1 MRPTLSLLIAS
12 AVLALGACAQDV
24 GDVDRTQP
32 NRLKKSL
39 FEGEWFV
46 QKTTFDVPY
55 TAGFTFTGETSELER
70 VRWEIQQDYLIAYR
84 TYDLVENTQRSP
96 AVQLPDAQTKG
107 APIAAYAI
115 TAHLDVVRE
124 YNSQTGEETNVISEN
139 EVDRPWYDREY
150 VRVDWSKNLVLSFAF
165 IDDQVSQSP
174 IGYFVQDRTDADR
187 LLAGV
192 RTEDGSWVDVQDDA
206 ALAALDSA
214 EYLDVVD
221 TLFANPEVFR
231 ETDEYG
237 DTYEYPAC
245 WYYSATDCQPARI
258 KIRSSF
264 MKVRDTDAYEALA
277 YPDNA
282 IARDA
287 AGVARRDS
295 DGNLIRIP
303 YFDRFGYFRVER
315 DYYDRERER
324 TEEGRTYLISR
335 WGIWQDAP
343 ACKDGDSYAR
353 CTVRPIVY
361 YLSPQFPAALE
372 GEAVKVIAQWNEEL
386 KTVVR
391 ALKYGDDRPLSQ
403 VEDVMIL
410 RGNDYIAGQARG
422 QRIGD
427 LRYPFLYYVP
437 EPQAASPLGYGPS
450 AVDPLSGRIVS
461 ASAYVYGAP
470 LESWSTWAADVV
482 ELLNGVIPTDR
493 FIEGEDVREYVTRL
507 RGDYASAASNSRR
520 LEDAR
525 AFGRSDKVKAGR
537 AKQKALGKRRFAL
550 DRSKV
555 RDRLSRIEGTP
566 VEARLLS
573 DEVVRALEPQL
584 RGKGDQLASS
594 LTPAMK
600 RRMSPARWGTTSALK
615 ARERQRT
622 LRLRQRSLEL
632 AAFADDAVIGLAEAL
647 RGLPRDQVRNTILA
661 RLFSSTAEHEVGH
674 TLGLRHNF
682 GGSYDALNYHPD
694 YWALRGSSPQPFA
707 AMTEAQASGRMQ
719 EFQYASIM
727 DYGARFNSDIHGL
740 GAYDKAAIHFGYGQ
754 LVHVFEDGAA
764 PAEPLAA
771 VAGLPY
777 ALHELRHY
785 TSLPRLFGGDATRLQ
800 RRRLVPYRE
809 LVEQAVA
816 GQPGL
821 VEVPFR
827 FCSDEYEGTQPWCA
841 AWDEGADAYEIAEN
855 ASTAYENYYIFNS
868 FSRSQRDVDA
878 WTHLNRVHD
887 RYFLHLQNQY
897 QHWVYRGFDLDGF
910 WEELRGD
917 AAAYGIED
925 VAFDEAV
932 DGGLAGANA
941 AKVALTTLS
950 RVVQAPEPGAY
961 YQDPDD
967 GNYYNYSYD
976 TEIPLCRGVSRPEC
990 SDLNV
995 DLGTGKYAFSLYDG
1009 ESGYYFYDRLKVIGS
1024 FYDKLA
1030 AIQTITSPETNFL
1043 GVDTTAN
1050 FTQYAISMFLYF
1062 PEEVTRIIGGSAV
1075 DGYGAFA
1082 GVVEGQRFVFRD
1094 PFADPALYAGKAAV
1108 DPATSFTIELY
1119 SMWLGMAF
1127 LNANFDNS
1135 FNDGMR
1141 IWIDGS
1147 GEGQIP
1153 TVTDPARVARFTH
1166 ARTGRTYVAVRAA
1179 EAGRYSPGFDLV
1191 SRAQAYASG
1200 AVSTDP
1206 QIIEYYVELT
1216 VSLIDAVRGLNK
1228 LYGDLV
1234 F

>member
-1 MRPTLSLLIAS
+1 MRRILALALTLSSLS
-12 AVLALGACAQDV
+12 CAQDV

-39 FEGEWFV
+39 FAGEWYH

-55 TAGFTFTGETSELER
+55 TAGFTFTGETSLLER
-70 VRWEIQQDYLIAYR
+70 VRWEVQENVLIAYR
-84 TYDLVENTQRSP
+84 TYDLVENTQKSP
-96 AVQLPDAQTKG
+96 QVQLPDVDTKG

-115 TAHLDVVRE
+115 IAHLDVQRE
-124 YNSQTGEETNVISEN
+124 YNAQTGEETNVIVEN
-139 EVDRPWYDREY
+139 ESDRPWHEREY
-150 VRVDWSKNLVLSFAF
+150 IRVDWSKNLVLSFNF

-174 IGYFVQDRTDADR
+174 IGFYVQDRTDADR
-187 LLAGV
+187 LLVGV
-192 RTEDGSWVDVQDDA
+192 KNADGSWTDVQDDA
-206 ALAALDSA
+206 QLAELA
-214 EYLDVVD
+214 EAQYFDVVD
-221 TLFANPEVFR
+221 TLFANPEVFV
-231 ETDEYG
+231 EADEYG
-237 DTYEYPAC
+237 DLYEYPAC
-245 WYYSATDCQPARI
+245 WYYMSYDCQPARI

-264 MKVRDTDAYEALA
+264 MKVPETEAYEAMA

-287 AGVARRDS
+287 NGQALRDA
-295 DGNLIRIP
+295 DGNTIRIP
-303 YFDRFGYFRVER
+303 YFDKFGYFRVER
-315 DYYDRERER
+315 DYYDRDRER
-324 TEEGRTYLISR
+324 TESGRTYLISR
-335 WGIWQDAP
+335 WGIWEDAP
-343 ACKDGDSYAR
+343 ACKVGDSYAN

-361 YLSPQFPAALE
+361 YTSPNFPPALE
-372 GEAVKVIAQWNEEL
+372 GEALRTIGQWNDSL
-386 KTVVR
+386 KEVVR
-391 ALKYGDDRPLSQ
+391 ALKYGDQRPLSE
-403 VEDVMIL
+403 VEDVMVL
-410 RGNDYIAGQARG
+410 RGNDYIPGQQRG

-437 EPQAASPLGYGPS
+437 EPQGAAPLGYGPS
-450 AVDPLSGRIVS
+450 AMDPLTGRIVS
-461 ASAYVYGAP
+461 ATAYVYGAP

-507 RGDYASAASNSRR
+507 RGDYASAASNQTR
-520 LEDAR
+520 LDDAR
-525 AFGRSDKVKAGR
+525 AFGRSPKIKAGR
-537 AKQKALGKRRFAL
+537 AKQKALGKRRFQL
-550 DRSKV
+550 DRGKI
-555 RDRLSRIEGTP
+555 RDRL
-566 VEARLLS
+566 ARLEDTPFESRLIN
-573 DEVVRALEPQL
+573 DELIRGLDPST
-584 RGKGDQLASS
+584 RGKGDQLLSTLAPS
-594 LTPAMK
+594 A
-600 RRMSPARWGTTSALK
+600 RRKMSPARWGTTAALK

-622 LRLRQRSLEL
+622 LRLRKNNLEL
-632 AAFADDAVIGLAEAL
+632 AGFADDGVIGLAETL
-647 RGLPRDQVRNTILA
+647 RGLPRDQVKKTIFE

-694 YWALRGSSPQPFA
+694 YWALRGDSPQPFA
-707 AMTEAQASGRMQ
+707 AQTETQALGRMR

-727 DYGARFNSDIHGL
+727 DYSARFNSDIHGL
-740 GAYDKAAIHFGYGQ
+740 GAYDEAAIHFGYGQ

-764 PAEPLAA
+764 PAEPLAE
-771 VAGLPY
+771 VVGLPY

-785 TSLPRLFGGDATRLQ
+785 TSLPRLFGGSAQNMQ
-800 RRRLVPYRE
+800 RRRLVPYKQ
-809 LVEQAVA
+809 LIDQTLA
-816 GQPGL
+816 GQSGL

-841 AWDEGADAYEIAEN
+841 AWDEGGDAFEIAEH

-868 FSRSQRDVDA
+868 FARDQREVDP
-878 WTHLNRVHD
+878 WNHLYRVHD

-910 WEELRGD
+910 WEELRAD
-917 AAAYGIED
+917 AATYGIED

-950 RVVQAPEPGAY
+950 RVIQAPEPGAY
-961 YQDPDD
+961 YEDPDD
-967 GNYYNYSYD
+967 GNFYNYSYD
-976 TEIPLCRGVSRPEC
+976 TTIPLCRAVSLPDC

-1009 ESGYYFYDRLKVIGS
+1009 ASGYYFFDRVHVIGS

-1062 PEEVTRIIGGSAV
+1062 PEEVTRIVGGSAT
-1075 DGYGAFA
+1075 DAYETFA
-1082 GVVEGQRFVFRD
+1082 GVAENRRFVFRD
-1094 PFADPALYAGKAAV
+1094 PFADQATYVGKPSV

-1141 IWIDGS
+1141 IWMEGS

-1153 TVTDPARVARFTH
+1153 TVTDQTRIARFTH
-1166 ARTGRTYVAVRAA
+1166 PRTGRTYVAVRA
-1179 EAGRYSPGFDLV
+1179 EDPTTFSPGFALV
-1191 SRAQAYASG
+1191 SRAQGYLDGSAGS
-1200 AVSTDP
+1200 DP
-1206 QIIEYYVELT
+1206 AIVEYYVELT
-1216 VSLIDAVRGLNK
+1216 VSLIDSVRGLSK
-1228 LYGDLV
+1228 LYGDLY